1 VAHVV
6 SRVVR
11 ARSRVDSRVSH
22 AAVCVIPRAVR
33 ALFHTVSRVVTR
45 LSALSRTLLNCSL
58 IITRQLINYLFNHPL
73 LKILS

>member
-6 SRVVR
+6 SRAVR
-11 ARSRVDSRVSH
+11 ARSRVDSRVTRYHVRYS
-22 AAVCVIPRAVR
+22 VCRPRAVPHSVACR
-33 ALFHTVSRVVTR
+33 H
-45 LSALSRTLLNCSL
+45 ALSRTLLNCSL